1 MIRMKRTLAVLAVV
15 ALSLAVPGCNGKKD
29 ITDISEV
36 DLPTSEELSIS
47 LDRTFLEFRH
57 VVGQSPC
64 PQLVG
69 RITIRNNGRSPF
81 TTDIR
86 TRGPA
91 PLTFSPDQ
99 TIQPGGTAV
108 IEVFFTCSSQQS
120 FLVTVDTLRENA
132 AQQESSTLPPGSFNI
147 QGTIVR

>member
-15 ALSLAVPGCNGKKD
+15 AFSLAVAGCNGKKD

-47 LDRTFLEFRH
+47 IDRTLLEFRH

-69 RITIRNNGRSPF
+69 RITIRNTGRSPF

-99 TIQPGGTAV
+99 TIPPGGTAV

-132 AQQESSTLPPGSFNI
+132 AQQESSTLPPGSFNVSGII
-147 QGTIVR
+147 QR